1 MNEKVMVGNVEIIA
15 LLDMVPRPGRRQ
27 IFSQMLLPTVGEY
40 TRKTQSL
47 MVG

>member
-15 LLDMVPRPGRRQ
+15 LLDMVPPPRSPSDFFPDAPSDGW
-27 IFSQMLLPTVGEY
+27 EY